1 MVGNMPDTGLSLLG
15 QLRRQAGAPQGLIGR
30 LLGYIMTWH
39 NHRDCAWT
47 IQCLAVKPGDQVLEV
62 GFGPGHGIKM
72 LARQDTEINVTG
84 IDHSRDM
91 LQMAARRNHRAVR
104 DGRVQLGLGS
114 VMQLPFAD
122 NTFDKAMSI
131 NCIYFWDDP
140 VHGLRELYH
149 VLRRGGCLAVTVRD
163 RNRPAYTRFNA
174 EELERMFKQ
183 AGFSQISV
191 KRNEG
196 IRKPALCVTGYK

>member
-1 MVGNMPDTGLSLLG
+1 MADADSSIGMSSLR
-15 QLRRQAGAPQGLIGR
+15 QQAGQPDGYIGR
-30 LLGYIMTWH
+30 LLGRIMLWH
-39 NHRDCAWT
+39 NRRDYAWT
-47 IQCLAVKPGDQVLEV
+47 LQCLSVKPGERVIEI
-62 GFGPGHGIKM
+62 GFGPGHGIRL
-72 LARQDTEINVTG
+72 LARRDESIDITG

-91 LQMAARRNHRAVR
+91 LLMATRRNHRAIHNGHVH
-104 DGRVQLGLGS
+104 LGLGS

-149 VLRRGGCLAVTVRD
+149 VLRSGGCLAVTVRD
-163 RNRPAYTRFNA
+163 RRRPAYTRFNA

-183 AGFSQISV
+183 AGFRQVSV

-196 IRKPALCVTGYK
+196 VRKQALCAIGFK